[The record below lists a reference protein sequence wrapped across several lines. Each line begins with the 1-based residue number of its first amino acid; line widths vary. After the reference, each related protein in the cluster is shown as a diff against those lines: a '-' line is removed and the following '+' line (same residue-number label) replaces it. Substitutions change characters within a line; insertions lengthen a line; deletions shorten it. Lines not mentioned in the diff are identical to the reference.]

1 MEKYEGAR
9 ISFRPE
15 NKSCLTQIAKLR
27 AVEVQ
32 FYPVKPRQPLDKFEE
47 AIIQFR

>member
-15 NKSCLTQIAKLR
+15 KKSCLTQLAKLR

-32 FYPVKPRQPLDKFEE
+32 FYPVQPRQPLDKYEE

>member
-15 NKSCLTQIAKLR
+15 NKCCLTQLEKLR
-27 AVEVQ
+27 AVEAQ
-32 FYPVKPRQPLDKFEE
+32 F
-47 AIIQFR
+47 